1 MTGAIADLIQVL
13 RRRARVY
20 ALVGDKTPSGMMY
33 RAADALTELSASAAA
48 AAQLE
53 RERIVQD
60 LRDFAR
66 AARDEGRPPGD
77 REDQWW
83 KEITTAEALARKIED
98 GSLTQMTAK
107 MRLAV
112 AGSAK

>member
-1 MTGAIADLIQVL
+1 MTDAIADLIQVL
-13 RRRARVY
+13 RRRAKIY

-33 RAADALTELSASAAA
+33 RAADALTDLSASAAA

-53 RERIVQD
+53 RERIVKE

-66 AARDEGRPPGD
+66 ASRDEGRPAND
-77 REDQWW
+77 QEDQWW
-83 KEITTAEALARKIED
+83 KEVTTAEALARKIED

-112 AGSAK
+112 AGPAK